1 MAKRYPKL
9 SSVVHI
15 ANVICNHLEYG
26 SSGEVVKTETD
37 DPVLVK
43 ALWKLGVGPNAFEKL
58 VGFGTD
64 QLEDAD
70 SFLNALVGSGG

>member
-1 MAKRYPKL
+1 M
-9 SSVVHI
+9 
-15 ANVICNHLEYG
+15 
-26 SSGEVVKTETD
+26 KTETD